1 MAITIFTHIRQWYEN
16 WFPVLYGKENEHSIR
31 SYHSN
36 RVRPFRYHSMPP
48 SIHLGSVEH
57 AIPERVYGFMGP
69 WKSGDVMK
77 TSIRGVSGLFRWLR
91 ITSTNRPES
100 D

>member
-1 MAITIFTHIRQWYEN
+1 
-16 WFPVLYGKENEHSIR
+16 
-31 SYHSN
+31 
-36 RVRPFRYHSMPP
+36 MPP